1 MSEEKD
7 DAINQQT
14 GMVNVYKLLPNPGDS
29 LLIVNCGTHFE
40 VRHQQVSPT
49 PTLYLTDEDIE
60 RIRDGT
66 MIWN

>member
-1 MSEEKD
+1 MSDES

-14 GMVNVYKLLPNPGDS
+14 GMVNVYKLLPNAGDS

-40 VRHQQVSPT
+40 VRHQTVPAT
-49 PTLYLTDEDIE
+49 PTLYLTEDDVQ

-66 MIWN
+66 MVFN